1 MTRSTDQGLAQEVRN
16 AAILIVDDNASNVD
30 LVREILI
37 HDGYTRVRGE
47 TDPRKVPALCE
58 AERYDLL
65 LIDIRMPHMSG
76 FDLMERLA
84 GIHGDDY
91 VPVLVLTAHTDQETR
106 RKSLQMGANDFLTKP
121 FIAWELLHRVR
132 NMLEIRMLYR
142 RTSDQ
147 KRELERRVSER
158 TAELSEALDAARQA
172 DRAKLDFLSVMS
184 HELRT
189 PLNSI
194 IGFAEVLA
202 GESSGRLG
210 HPESLEYVKLIE
222 ESGKALLTMVNNI
235 LDFTRAATG
244 GIELAE
250 TVVDLPTLLNACLGL
265 LTHKAQSKG
274 LTMTVAAAPSVS
286 LHADHRRLREML
298 MGVLDNA
305 VKFSHPGGLVTIRIE
320 TREDMIAVAV
330 SDNGPGI
337 APDIAGR
344 IFSPFTQAEGTLI
357 RRHEGIGLGL
367 PIVHRF
373 AELHGG
379 GVELDSKPG
388 FGTTVT
394 ILLPSS
400 RLTVPS
406 VVAERQAQAV

>member
-47 TDPRKVPALCE
+47 TDPRKIPALCE

-65 LIDIRMPHMSG
+65 LVDIRMPHMSG

-84 GIHGDDY
+84 AIHGDDY

-132 NMLEIRMLYR
+132 NMVEIRMLYR
-142 RTSDQ
+142 RTADQ

-202 GESSGRLG
+202 GESAGRLG
-210 HPESLEYVKLIE
+210 HPDSLEYVKLIE

-235 LDFTRAATG
+235 LDFTRGATG
-244 GIELAE
+244 GIELTE

-265 LTHKAQSKG
+265 LSPKAQSKG
-274 LTMTVAAAPSVS
+274 LTMTVTAAPAVS

-320 TREDMIAVAV
+320 ARANMVAVAV

-344 IFSPFTQAEGTLI
+344 IFSPFTQAEGSLV

-367 PIVHRF
+367 PIVRRF

-388 FGTTVT
+388 LGTTVT

-400 RLTVPS
+400 RLIVPA
-406 VVAERQAQAV
+406 VVMERQAQAV